1 MHVRLSSAVLADM
14 CGTWIDAVLDD
25 PLKAETID

>member
-14 CGTWIDAVLDD
+14 CGTWIDDVLDD
-25 PLKAETID
+25 PLRQKP